1 MDDRYN
7 VYFAGQLLDGWQLAD
22 VRENLGK
29 LFNADQHTLDKL
41 FSGKTQLLK
50 RDCDKATALKY
61 KQAMERAG
69 ASPLVR
75 SSQDSATPAS
85 QARAQHTSPAPGSDA
100 AEPPPSTAAQKIA
113 ALAAA
118 PDETMFRGGEQ
129 ESQQTATSPDAGPAE
144 PPAPGQPGIAPPGA
158 VILQAHE
165 RSPQITADID
175 VSGLA
180 VDAPVDRLAPL
191 SPAPPPAPD
200 TSHLNMG
207 EIGEAIPGLVRQPPP
222 EPPDT
227 SDLGLTEGELDL
239 SEFAAPAAPPPVLDN
254 SDMQLAPVG
263 ADVLE
268 EHERRRDDTPAP
280 ATEHISLQE

>member
-1 MDDRYN
+1 METRYN
-7 VYFAGQLLDGWQLAD
+7 VYFAGQLLDGRQLPD
-22 VRENLGK
+22 VREQLGK
-29 LFNADQHTLDKL
+29 LFNADQQTLDKL

-69 ASPLVR
+69 ASPIVR
-75 SSQDSATPAS
+75 SSQESGTPAS
-85 QARAQHTSPAPGSDA
+85 PASRQTAPPASQGNNSDPRPMSA
-100 AEPPPSTAAQKIA
+100 AEKIA

-118 PDETMFRGGEQ
+118 PDEARFRSAGQ
-129 ESQQTATSPDAGPAE
+129 EPRQTAAPPEDGTAE
-144 PPAPGQPGIAPPGA
+144 EPAPGEPGVAPAGA
-158 VILQAHE
+158 AILQAHE
-165 RSPQITADID
+165 RSPQVTADID

-180 VDAPVDRLAPL
+180 IGAPTERLAPA

-200 TSHLNMG
+200 TSHLDMG
-207 EIGEAIPGLVRQPPP
+207 EVGDTIPGLRRPPPP

-239 SEFAAPAAPPPVLDN
+239 SEFAAPASPPPVLDL
-254 SDMQLAPVG
+254 SDMHLAPAG

-268 EHERRRDDTPAP
+268 ERDRRRDDAQAP
-280 ATEHISLQE
+280 ATDHLSLRE